1 MKSNNQNNNQNNKG
15 KSNNYSQETKKTV
28 MNLEKLKSDYQKQLT
43 SYNQAVSNY
52 INYLQQ
58 NPDQNTPDQNIN
70 NPTFIVSNGKTFWG
84 TGPADSQSVSVGGT
98 IEQCKALCA
107 THAKCSGATFN
118 PSAHGQPMCWLRTGD
133 GQLSPALNTD
143 YAIVPEA
150 KQLLLIIKDIN
161 DELLKTNQQ
170 IQQTIK
176 EGEPLYN
183 SIKSKSQEQNNE
195 LIQSYYKLSLER
207 EKIKKLLNSYQ
218 NIDQAQS
225 QSNIKIT
232 QRYYTFVLLLIIAI
246 CFVILLYKYSS
257 IFSNN
262 NSTSSSTYI
271 QTGGELGTVSYV
283 YLVFVF
289 IVLFFSYVSDISN
302 LTNNFKMAV
311 RNLFTGIY
319 NFIKNFLKINYNV

>member
-107 THAKCSGATFN
+107 TNAKCSGATFN

-183 SIKSKSQEQNNE
+183 SIKFP
-195 LIQSYYKLSLER
+195 ILSH
-207 EKIKKLLNSYQ
+207 
-218 NIDQAQS
+218 
-225 QSNIKIT
+225 
-232 QRYYTFVLLLIIAI
+232 
-246 CFVILLYKYSS
+246 
-257 IFSNN
+257 
-262 NSTSSSTYI
+262 
-271 QTGGELGTVSYV
+271 
-283 YLVFVF
+283 
-289 IVLFFSYVSDISN
+289 
-302 LTNNFKMAV
+302 
-311 RNLFTGIY
+311 
-319 NFIKNFLKINYNV
+319 